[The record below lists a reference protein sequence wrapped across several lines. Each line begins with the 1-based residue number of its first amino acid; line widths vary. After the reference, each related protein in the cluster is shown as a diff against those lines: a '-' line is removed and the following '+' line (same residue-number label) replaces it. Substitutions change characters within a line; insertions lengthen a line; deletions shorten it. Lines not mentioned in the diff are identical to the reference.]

1 MASIE
6 SIFMY
11 LVAHLP
17 KISIFTSYKEIGT
30 ADSAGY
36 NGTEDTGAA
45 FTDSMAEPSAFRAE
59 K

>member
-17 KISIFTSYKEIGT
+17 KISIFTSYKEIET

-36 NGTEDTGAA
+36 KGTEDKGNA
-45 FTDSMAEPSAFRAE
+45 FT
-59 K
+59 